1 MSERRCVVCG
11 ELVAHKRRNQ
21 TTCGA
26 QLCMRENRR
35 RVGNANQRLRYQEK
49 HGTRYPRDYY
59 EPDHVARR
67 KARDAMQE
75 AISRGLPLTLA
86 AEEAAVATGNT
97 VAQVLSM
104 WRSAA

>member
-1 MSERRCVVCG
+1 MSERRCVVC
-11 ELVAHKRRNQ
+11 EQPVEHNRANQ

-26 QLCMRENRR
+26 DYCKRENRNRVSAAAAR
-35 RVGNANQRLRYQEK
+35 RRHNQP
-49 HGTRYPRDYY
+49 RYPRDYY
-59 EPDHVARR
+59 LPDHKARR
-67 KARDAMQE
+67 EVREAMGL

-86 AEEAAVATGNT
+86 AEEAAVATRHT

>member
-1 MSERRCVVCG
+1 MTERRCVVCG

-35 RVGNANQRLRYQEK
+35 RVDNANQRLRYQEK
-49 HGTRYPRDYY
+49 HATRYPPGYY
-59 EPDHVARR
+59 EPDHKARR
-67 KARDAMQE
+67 EARAAMQE
-75 AISRGLPLTLA
+75 AISRGLPITLA

>member
-1 MSERRCVVCG
+1 MSGRRCVIC
-11 ELVAHKRRNQ
+11 EQLVTHNRANQ
-21 TTCGA
+21 PTCGA
-26 QLCMRENRR
+26 DYCKRENRR
-35 RVGNANQRLRYQEK
+35 RVGNANQRLRYREK
-49 HGTRYPRDYY
+49 HATRYPTDYY
-59 EPDHVARR
+59 APDHKARR
-67 KARDAMQE
+67 AARDAMQQ